1 MSALSVPLDRIAAC
15 LEGIIPSPFATCS
28 RDGVPNVTYLSIVR
42 RVDAEHVGLS
52 FQFFSKTR
60 RNLQENPR
68 AQVIVVDPVN
78 QAQYRLDLAYE
89 RTETEGALFDGMKT
103 QLAAIA
109 SQTGMAKVFVLRGVD
124 VYRVLACE
132 AMGEEAAA
140 AAAAAPP
147 ARDPLLALGRFGARV
162 AACRDLEALFCG
174 ALEALEEACGFTHS
188 FLLLLDEDG
197 RRLFTIASRGYEASG
212 VGSEV
217 VLGEGLL
224 GVAAQQRSVVRSV
237 NLARDLVF
245 SRAVRTALRQHPDE
259 KDLQREIPLPGL
271 PHVLSQLVVP
281 LVAQEELLG
290 LVCLQS
296 ERPGRFLDSDARLM
310 EVAARQL
317 AASLALLRAE
327 AEAGPEP
334 PPRPAAATGE
344 ESGRAVLKHYESDD
358 SIFVD
363 DVYLIKGVAGRILW
377 KLARCHVEEG
387 RRDFS
392 NREIRL
398 DASLQLPDFKDNL
411 ESRLILLRKRLEE
424 RCEFLRLVR
433 TGRGRFQFAPGR
445 RLVLE
450 NLP

>member
-1 MSALSVPLDRIAAC
+1 MSGLSVPLERIAAC
-15 LEGIIPSPFATCS
+15 LEGVIPSPFATCS
-28 RDGVPNVTYLSIVR
+28 AEGVPNVTYLSIVR
-42 RVDAEHVGLS
+42 QVDAEHVGLS
-52 FQFFSKTR
+52 FQFVSKTR

-68 AQVIVVDPVN
+68 AQVLVVHPVT
-78 QAQYRLDLAYE
+78 QAQYRLDLSYE
-89 RTETEGALFDGMKT
+89 RTQTEGPLFESMRT

-109 SQTGMAKVFVLRGVD
+109 SQTGMAQVFVLRGVD

-132 AMGEEAAA
+132 AIGDEAARL
-140 AAAAAPP
+140 AAAAPP
-147 ARDPLLALGRFGARV
+147 LLDPLLALDQFSRRV
-162 AACRDLEALFCG
+162 AACRDLDALFGG
-174 ALEALEEACGFTHS
+174 ALEVLESAFGFTHS

-197 RRLFTIASRGYEASG
+197 RRLFTIASHGYEASG

-224 GVAAQQRSVVRSV
+224 GVAAQQRTVVRSV

-245 SRAVRTALRQHPDE
+245 SRAVRTALREHPDQGA
-259 KDLQREIPLPGL
+259 LQREIPQPGL
-271 PHVLSQLVVP
+271 AHVLSQLVVP
-281 LVAQEELLG
+281 LVAQEQLLG

-296 ERPGRFLDSDARLM
+296 ELPGRFQESDARLM

-317 AASLALLRAE
+317 ASTLALLQGG

-334 PPRPAAATGE
+334 APRAAPASGA
-344 ESGRAVLKHYESDD
+344 ESGRAVLKHYASDD

-398 DASLQLPDFKDNL
+398 DASLELPDFKDNL

-424 RCEFLRLVR
+424 RCGFLRLVR
-433 TGRGRFQFAPGR
+433 TGRGRFQFAPQR

-450 NLP
+450 SLP

>member
-1 MSALSVPLDRIAAC
+1 MSGLSVPLERIAAC
-15 LEGIIPSPFATCS
+15 LEGVIPSPFATCS
-28 RDGVPNVTYLSIVR
+28 GEGTPNVTYLSIVR
-42 RVDAEHVGLS
+42 QVDAEHVGLS

-68 AQVIVVDPVN
+68 AQVLVVHPVT
-78 QAQYRLDLAYE
+78 QAQYRLDLHYE
-89 RTETEGALFDGMKT
+89 RTETEGPLFDGMRT

-132 AMGEEAAA
+132 AMGDEAAQLA
-140 AAAAAPP
+140 GAAPP
-147 ARDPLLALGRFGARV
+147 LRDPLLALDQFSRRV
-162 AACRDLEALFCG
+162 AACRDLDALFGG
-174 ALEALEEACGFTHS
+174 ALEALEAAFGFTHS

-197 RRLFTIASRGYEASG
+197 RRLFTIASRGYAASG
-212 VGSEV
+212 IGSEV
-217 VLGEGLL
+217 VVGEGLL
-224 GVAAQQRSVVRSV
+224 GVAAQQRTVVRSV

-245 SRAVRTALRQHPDE
+245 SRAVRTALREHPDE
-259 KDLQREIPLPGL
+259 TALQREIPQPGL
-271 PHVLSQLVVP
+271 AHVLSQLVVP
-281 LVAQEELLG
+281 LVAQEQLLG
-290 LVCLQS
+290 LLCLQD

-317 AASLALLRAE
+317 AACLALLQAE
-327 AEAGPEP
+327 AEGGPEP
-334 PPRPAAATGE
+334 PPRPAPAAGE
-344 ESGRAVLKHYESDD
+344 EGGRAVLKHYESDD

-363 DVYLIKGVAGRILW
+363 DAYLIKGVAGRILW
-377 KLARCHVEEG
+377 KLAKCHVEEG
-387 RRDFS
+387 RREFS

-424 RCEFLRLVR
+424 RCQFLRLVR
-433 TGRGRFQFAPGR
+433 TGRGRFQFAPQR